1 MKQMFN
7 NTRAARFASVLGL
20 TGMLAGI
27 VSVAPANAQDDW
39 HFHRWNDHGRYDR
52 VMVTRDERRLHDL
65 YDQRRVAQD
74 HHDWRAVKRL
84 NQRITDV
91 RFKLDHD
98 KYVAR
103 HY

>member
-1 MKQMFN
+1 MKQMFSH
-7 NTRAARFASVLGL
+7 TRALRAAAVLGL

-27 VSVAPANAQDDW
+27 VAVAPAHAQDDW
-39 HFHRWNDHGRYDR
+39 HFHRWDDHARYDR
-52 VMVTRDERRLHDL
+52 MAVRRDESRLHDL

-74 HHDWRAVKRL
+74 HHDRYAVRRL
-84 NQRITDV
+84 NQRITDL

-103 HY
+103 H